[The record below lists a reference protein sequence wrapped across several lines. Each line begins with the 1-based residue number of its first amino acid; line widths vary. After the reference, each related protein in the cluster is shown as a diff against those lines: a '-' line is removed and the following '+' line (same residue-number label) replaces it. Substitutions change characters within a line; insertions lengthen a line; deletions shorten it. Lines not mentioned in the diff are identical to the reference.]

1 MFDLRE
7 HKDLIHSLVA
17 EADQNDPNWEWT
29 VRRINKN
36 EARIFWSYLEY
47 CGQPEPYFVI
57 ELEDTGDGYWIH
69 ALDERDSY
77 IESEIVVDND
87 MPFLNCPPDKAIE
100 KMIRCIVNTAHN
112 CY

>member
-1 MFDLRE
+1 MYDLRE
-7 HKDLIHSLVA
+7 HKELISQLVS
-17 EADQNDPNWEWT
+17 EANQNDENW
-29 VRRINKN
+29 R
-36 EARIFWSYLEY
+36 WSVN
-47 CGQPEPYFVI
+47 FVI

-87 MPFLNCPPDKAIE
+87 LPFLNCPLDKAIE
-100 KMIRCIVNTAHN
+100 KMVRCIINTAHA

>member
-1 MFDLRE
+1 MVDLHQYTE
-7 HKDLIHSLVA
+7 LIQTLVA
-17 EADQNDPNWEWT
+17 EANEGDPNWKWSVKSVGKT
-29 VRRINKN
+29 K
-36 EARIFWSYLEY
+36 ARIFWSYLEY

-87 MPFLNCPPDKAIE
+87 LPFLNTPLAEAIK
-100 KMIRCIVNTAHN
+100 KMIRCIVRTAHS